1 MHVIHAFLLVLV
13 PLDWSSRSVGHGKGG
28 GDGLWSLVAKG
39 AAERRHSDDHG
50 RAREAEQERPEDDR
64 LLVGEAL
71 GVAVDSRHGGGRVA
85 LVNS

>member
-13 PLDWSSRSVGHGKGG
+13 PLDWSSRSVGHCLGRTVSRYIMGLPARQGARKQKGVLTGKGG

-50 RAREAEQERPEDDR
+50 RAC
-64 LLVGEAL
+64 
-71 GVAVDSRHGGGRVA
+71 VA
-85 LVNS
+85 